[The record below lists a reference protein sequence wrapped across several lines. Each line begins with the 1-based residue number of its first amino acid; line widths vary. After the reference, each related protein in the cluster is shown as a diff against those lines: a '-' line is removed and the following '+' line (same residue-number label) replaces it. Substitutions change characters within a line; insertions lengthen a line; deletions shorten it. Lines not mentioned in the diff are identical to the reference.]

1 MQQTERDR
9 KRAKLNSVIFP
20 ISENE
25 VKDHFK
31 ENYRRMR
38 QIQKESNQK
47 ENESKQPVKA
57 LWKSTKYENIESKV
71 KEELLVRSD

>member
-1 MQQTERDR
+1 MQQTERE
-9 KRAKLNSVIFP
+9 KESQIKFCYFP